1 MRPPT
6 LAMPMGW
13 AEWAKASSFWPCR
26 ASRSEMP
33 MLALS
38 PVPAILGASFE
49 DAFCAC
55 FKWGVFTEQGCAA
68 QETASKC

>member
-1 MRPPT
+1 
-6 LAMPMGW
+6 
-13 AEWAKASSFWPCR
+13 
-26 ASRSEMP
+26 